1 MTELNT
7 SQLISALSTSHD
19 VPYPVLLPDFFVD
32 HFVLVPTLDEFIENL
47 KALATQGGG
56 NLLGNEQFIR
66 RGGNSVNTVSALLSL
81 EIDAKLI
88 ATTDEYGKSLLK
100 ALAPDGLD
108 LTHVHIDGRLS
119 STVSIETAFEGRKVN
134 LMVSDSGSASSFKF
148 SDLTPKDLELI
159 KNSGLVALVN
169 LNHNKD
175 GAELAHDLFKMIK
188 NSTNAITFMDMGDPS
203 SNPSYIEPLVKKGV
217 SSGNLDI
224 LGLNENEVGW
234 LAWALSGHDDR
245 WRKISEQP
253 KEWIQGANLI
263 SKETGVRI
271 VLHTPHFTSTFY
283 EGETIS
289 VPSFQAEPKVT
300 CGSGDAFNAGL
311 IYGLL
316 HSLEPIDQLVLA
328 NAVASLYI
336 SSIDSR
342 PPNKAE
348 VLRFLKSEPLLSTYG
363 KKLLM
368 D

>member
-47 KALATQGGG
+47 KALAKQGGG

-175 GAELAHDLFKMIK
+175 GA
-188 NSTNAITFMDMGDPS
+188 
-203 SNPSYIEPLVKKGV
+203 
-217 SSGNLDI
+217 
-224 LGLNENEVGW
+224 
-234 LAWALSGHDDR
+234 
-245 WRKISEQP
+245 
-253 KEWIQGANLI
+253 
-263 SKETGVRI
+263 
-271 VLHTPHFTSTFY
+271 
-283 EGETIS
+283 
-289 VPSFQAEPKVT
+289 
-300 CGSGDAFNAGL
+300 
-311 IYGLL
+311 
-316 HSLEPIDQLVLA
+316 
-328 NAVASLYI
+328 
-336 SSIDSR
+336 
-342 PPNKAE
+342 
-348 VLRFLKSEPLLSTYG
+348 LLSACY
-363 KKLLM
+363 
-368 D
+368 